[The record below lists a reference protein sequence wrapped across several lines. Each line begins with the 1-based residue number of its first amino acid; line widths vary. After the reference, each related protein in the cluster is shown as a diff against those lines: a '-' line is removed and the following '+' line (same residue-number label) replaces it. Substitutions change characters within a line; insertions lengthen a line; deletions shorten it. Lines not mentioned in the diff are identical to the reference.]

1 MPERMMCS
9 GWASSNPF
17 KNTDASVTEVCMCV
31 WQRCC
36 KRRHITQRVTTVSRL
51 ETVKQPQE
59 SVHEGARDRDRS
71 LAGLQRA
78 VRGEE
83 GRSEVRRDGL
93 QGVFRCTVDVHVLE
107 RRTHQCQTKL
117 RSKYS
122 YLYNKLCSRDHK
134 YVVWCRVSVFALVI
148 TSSFCRCT
156 VVFIRHI
163 GCYGFQ
169 RLFDHLGKVQT
180 VLMTHLQLI
189 GPLSNY
195 ARCFVKC
202 EITRTL

>member
-1 MPERMMCS
+1 
-9 GWASSNPF
+9 
-17 KNTDASVTEVCMCV
+17 MCV

-51 ETVKQPQE
+51 EKVKQPQE

-83 GRSEVRRDGL
+83 GRSAGRL
-93 QGVFRCTVDVHVLE
+93 QVYGGCSRSGKKNASVSDD
-107 RRTHQCQTKL
+107 L

-122 YLYNKLCSRDHK
+122 YIYNKLCSRDHK
-134 YVVWCRVSVFALVI
+134 YVVSCRVSVFALVI

-169 RLFDHLGKVQT
+169 RLFAIWEKF
-180 VLMTHLQLI
+180 
-189 GPLSNY
+189 
-195 ARCFVKC
+195 CFNDAPAADRASFKLC
-202 EITRTL
+202 QMLR